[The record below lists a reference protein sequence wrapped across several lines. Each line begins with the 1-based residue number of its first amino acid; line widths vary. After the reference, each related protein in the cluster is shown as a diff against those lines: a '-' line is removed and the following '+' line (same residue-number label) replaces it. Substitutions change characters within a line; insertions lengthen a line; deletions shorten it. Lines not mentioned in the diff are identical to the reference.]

1 MRIQRSVLNRLRT
14 SCLGTQMKGKT
25 GEKRKGDGS
34 VINLAALS
42 YKNNKLI
49 YGETFFD
56 KL

>member
-1 MRIQRSVLNRLRT
+1 
-14 SCLGTQMKGKT
+14 MKGKM

-34 VINLAALS
+34 VINLAALFH
-42 YKNNKLI
+42 KNNKLI